1 MKPTMW
7 CLSCCLSYSD
17 EKETYFP
24 DVTVEDQEEIYNR
37 YKNVIKQEAIEKTH
51 FEDSMIDVEL
61 ARDMLDKIDKESS
74 ILLIDFG
81 GSSLKFAVVNIK
93 QNKETSELAFEF
105 VVEKSFYFKDENEV
119 YAENERLYNF
129 TWNYWVSRK
138 LKGFLQDK
146 QMPKSAALTFSSRIN
161 QVAHD
166 KAYFK
171 LSSFKKDWWFKKNT
185 NIDEEIDVVAALNQ
199 SLEEFEINFK
209 VTCVLNDAI
218 ATYMTGLSLK
228 MKNPISAI
236 FGTGTNGGYT
246 IPSFN
251 SQEGERLIN
260 PEWANADIS
269 NLGFIDDVS
278 KEFFRDGEK
287 ELCQVEV
294 LTAGLRLSEIIRA
307 KLITMGYSDEKT
319 VQSLNNKAI
328 YAIID
333 KDSNERT
340 LIESIIHGSVSQFK
354 RRGYKIIAPIIL
366 AASGSNK
373 EFSVV
378 TNGTFAGK
386 EFDQEI
392 LNEELQAAKNN
403 IDETKYK
410 EIVEIRFVNNASLY
424 GAAYTSLISQMNM
437 TSE

>member
-1 MKPTMW
+1 
-7 CLSCCLSYSD
+7 
-17 EKETYFP
+17 
-24 DVTVEDQEEIYNR
+24 
-37 YKNVIKQEAIEKTH
+37 
-51 FEDSMIDVEL
+51 
-61 ARDMLDKIDKESS
+61 
-74 ILLIDFG
+74 
-81 GSSLKFAVVNIK
+81 
-93 QNKETSELAFEF
+93 
-105 VVEKSFYFKDENEV
+105 
-119 YAENERLYNF
+119 
-129 TWNYWVSRK
+129 
-138 LKGFLQDK
+138 
-146 QMPKSAALTFSSRIN
+146 
-161 QVAHD
+161 
-166 KAYFK
+166 
-171 LSSFKKDWWFKKNT
+171 
-185 NIDEEIDVVAALNQ
+185 
-199 SLEEFEINFK
+199 
-209 VTCVLNDAI
+209 
-218 ATYMTGLSLK
+218 MTGLSLK